1 MTNSSIM
8 EGDDSIICEEAGV
21 NVQNIKTGNFHIKK
35 GEEQSAILI
44 QENVNIVGSG
54 IEDQINSLIH

>member
-1 MTNSSIM
+1 M

-54 IEDQINSLIH
+54 IED